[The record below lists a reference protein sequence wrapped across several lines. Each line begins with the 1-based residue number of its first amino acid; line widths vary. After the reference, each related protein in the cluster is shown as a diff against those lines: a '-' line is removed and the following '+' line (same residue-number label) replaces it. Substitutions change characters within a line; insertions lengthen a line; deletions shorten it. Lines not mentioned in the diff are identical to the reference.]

1 MEAGGE
7 LEKQA
12 ETMEKLTR
20 YMPLC
25 FFVIVVLLVWQFNS
39 FRRPLIIFITIP
51 LAFVGAFMGLIV
63 MRAPFDFFGMLGLLS
78 LAGVIIKQ
86 SDDGPLERTF
96 LRADTFPSRDEAIE
110 FSVRKAKQIIDE
122 QGARLFAS
130 GEPSGRA

>member
-1 MEAGGE
+1 MASFFSKLFGGGSAKSSSGPERSDPVTYNDFVIHAAPEEAGD
-7 LEKQA
+7 QW
-12 ETMEKLTR
+12 R
-20 YMPLC
+20 
-25 FFVIVVLLVWQFNS
+25 
-39 FRRPLIIFITIP
+39 
-51 LAFVGAFMGLIV
+51 
-63 MRAPFDFFGMLGLLS
+63 

-110 FSVRKAKQIIDE
+110 YSVRKAKQIIDE